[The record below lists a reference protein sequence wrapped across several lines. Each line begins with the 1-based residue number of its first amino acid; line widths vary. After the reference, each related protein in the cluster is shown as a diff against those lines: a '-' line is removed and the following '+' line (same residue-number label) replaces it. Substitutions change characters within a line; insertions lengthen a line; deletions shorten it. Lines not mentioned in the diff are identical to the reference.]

1 MSLTS
6 KYVVSPKILYAIILT
21 HRLTFE
27 LKVANVSWA
36 GSRCRQAIKNTI
48 SIINKQRMQNQH
60 PIKIRR
66 RED

>member
-6 KYVVSPKILYAIILT
+6 KYVVSPKILYSIILT

-36 GSRCRQAIKNTI
+36 GSRCRKAIKNTI